1 MSTSIEELEIPKC
14 PLCGEKHIYKL
25 KIDRSP
31 IMKFLTEHTLSN
43 NMHWRTFT
51 RIFVCPVKNEKFQ
64 ATFKLYVDNEV
75 ESITIEG
82 LLDHG
87 EKEGQ

>member
-1 MSTSIEELEIPKC
+1 MSIQELEIPKC

-31 IMKFLTEHTLSN
+31 IIRLLTGHTLN
-43 NMHWRTFT
+43 DKRYWRTFT
-51 RIFVCPVKNEKFQ
+51 RIFICPVKNEKFQ
-64 ATFKLYVDNEV
+64 ATFKLYVDDEV

-82 LLDHG
+82 IVDHG
-87 EKEGQ
+87 E